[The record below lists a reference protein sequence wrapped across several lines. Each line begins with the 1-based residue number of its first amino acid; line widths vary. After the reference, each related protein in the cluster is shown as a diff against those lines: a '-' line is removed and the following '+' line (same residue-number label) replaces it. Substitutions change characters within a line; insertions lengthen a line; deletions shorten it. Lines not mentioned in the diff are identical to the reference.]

1 MGQLAEHAANHPFLV
16 IGLVALLVAVVF
28 FEVRQRAQG
37 QSNVSAPDA
46 VKLINRGA
54 VVVDVRKPADFEAGH
69 IVNSKNVELSEVGP
83 DQPYLKKQK
92 NKVLITV
99 CDNGF
104 MSSRAAALLR
114 KAGFDKVF
122 SLKGGLNGWRAE
134 NLPLVK

>member
-1 MGQLAEHAANHPFLV
+1 MGQLAEHIANHPFLV
-16 IGLVALLVAVVF
+16 AGLVAMLVGVAF
-28 FEVRQRAQG
+28 FEFRQRAQG
-37 QSNVSAPDA
+37 QNNVSAADA
-46 VKLINRGA
+46 VKLINKGA
-54 VVVDVRKPADFEAGH
+54 VVIDVRKPADYQAGH
-69 IVNSKNVELSEVGP
+69 IVNSKNVELSEVRP
-83 DQPYLKKQK
+83 DQAVLKKQK